1 MPVKWNMNVFI
12 EEKYGL
18 LWPDALIEPA
28 WRSDCWVSRVSF
40 SEFFNHFTEY
50 YGMGNSLLFRR
61 IPLSQ
66 LAYLQFPVISN
77 KEKFVLAFVIN
88 TIFPVIYFY
97 DDNPLFSTLKNTS
110 VFCFHGAKC
119 SQAKEETAYESMQWS
134 KRRKQV
140 PTRIVKMLT
149 HWLTKE

>member
-1 MPVKWNMNVFI
+1 MEYGCLYW

-18 LWPDALIEPA
+18 LWPDALTEPA
-28 WRSDCWVSRVSF
+28 WRPACWVSRVSF

-50 YGMGNSLLFRR
+50 YGMGNSLLF
-61 IPLSQ
+61 ISTQ
-66 LAYLQFPVISN
+66 LAHFQFPVISN
-77 KEKFVLAFVIN
+77 KEKLVLALVIN
-88 TIFPVIYFY
+88 IIFPVIYFY
-97 DDNPLFSTLKNTS
+97 DDNPLFSALKNTS

-119 SQAKEETAYESMQWS
+119 SQAKEKTAYESMQWS

>member
-1 MPVKWNMNVFI
+1 M
-12 EEKYGL
+12 
-18 LWPDALIEPA
+18 
-28 WRSDCWVSRVSF
+28 SF

-66 LAYLQFPVISN
+66 LAYFQFPVISN
-77 KEKFVLAFVIN
+77 KEKFVLALVIN
-88 TIFPVIYFY
+88 IILIFPVIYFY

-119 SQAKEETAYESMQWS
+119 SQAKEKTFFSLGS
-134 KRRKQV
+134 LF
-140 PTRIVKMLT
+140 PTPGHTERDDSPPPALLIDHKYVVLC
-149 HWLTKE
+149 TKPK